1 MAWFKQNNAIDDA
14 LAANELE
21 RAMELLR
28 RLKPSR
34 TTKSWRRQLTRAL
47 MQRAD
52 GYISSQRLP
61 EAWRDLS
68 TATEFADA
76 SLEDRVSKQKTRLV
90 ELTIESADG
99 MLQVNKTNHALD
111 LIGLLDEREIAD
123 WRADRIRE
131 VAQCLSSAERL
142 AALGKLEAAIDYLNK
157 ANTLYPELKSLD
169 ERIAIKQERQQK
181 LTALSEQLQSSALSC
196 HWDEV
201 VSHSQAIL
209 KIAPQHEIAI
219 GAQRHATLQMKR
231 RTSVGSRLTSV
242 PEVVGPGETDD
253 LLISRDSDEAKS
265 VTPKRQ
271 RRTTIKSEQTQSRN
285 DQSIGALDADD
296 QQTSDSETELGGG
309 SFLIWVDGVG
319 GYLICT
325 QAINLIGQAVHG
337 TVVSIP
343 LQADVRQR
351 HARIEAVGGV
361 HLIQPLGP
369 MQIDGRSA
377 TLDERHVLKTGQT
390 ITLGSGVR
398 LAYAQTH
405 PLSKSARMDFVS
417 RHRTQPWSDGI
428 ILAGKSIIL
437 GPNPNNHIFCPRW
450 KHDLIL
456 FRRNDQWWARS
467 NCKFCIDDAPR
478 ALEGPIQFNSH
489 LLGEEF
495 SLTLEPVN

>member
-1 MAWFKQNNAIDDA
+1 MPWFKQNNAIDDA
-14 LAANELE
+14 LAANELQ
-21 RAMELLR
+21 RAVELLR
-28 RLKPSR
+28 RLKPNR
-34 TTKSWRRQLTRAL
+34 TTRNWRRQLTRAL

-52 GYISSQRLP
+52 GFISSQRLP

-68 TATEFADA
+68 TATEFADT
-76 SLEDRVSKQKTRLV
+76 SLDDHVSKQKSRLV
-90 ELTIESADG
+90 ELTIESAEG
-99 MLQVNKTNHALD
+99 MLQVGKTNHALD
-111 LIGLLDEREIAD
+111 LIGLLSDREIAD
-123 WRADRIRE
+123 WRTDRIRE
-131 VAQCLSSAERL
+131 VAECLLSAERQ
-142 AALGKLEAAIDYLNK
+142 AALGKLEAAIDDLNK
-157 ANTLYPELKSLD
+157 ANSLYPELKNLD
-169 ERIAIKQERQQK
+169 DRIVSKQKRKQK
-181 LTALSEQLQSSALSC
+181 LTVLTEKLQSSALAC
-196 HWDEV
+196 QWNEV
-201 VSHSQAIL
+201 VSHCQAIL

-219 GAQRHATLQMKR
+219 GAQRHAAAQMKR
-231 RTSVGSRLTSV
+231 QTSVGSRLTSV
-242 PEVVGPGETDD
+242 PAIVNPDQAGDIVIDGD
-253 LLISRDSDEAKS
+253 LEEPQNGK
-265 VTPKRQ
+265 TKGTG
-271 RRTTIKSEQTQSRN
+271 RTTIKNQEAETEN
-285 DQSIGALDADD
+285 DHSADASD
-296 QQTSDSETELGGG
+296 QQVVQTGSSASAESG

-325 QAINLIGQAVHG
+325 KAINLIGQAVHG
-337 TVVSIP
+337 TMVSIP

-351 HARIEAVGGV
+351 HARIEAVGGL

-390 ITLGSGVR
+390 ITLGVGVR

-428 ILAGKSIIL
+428 ILAGQSFIL

-456 FRRNDQWWARS
+456 FRRKDQWWAKS
-467 NCKFCIDDAPR
+467 DSEFCIDDQPR

-489 LLGEEF
+489 LVGEYF